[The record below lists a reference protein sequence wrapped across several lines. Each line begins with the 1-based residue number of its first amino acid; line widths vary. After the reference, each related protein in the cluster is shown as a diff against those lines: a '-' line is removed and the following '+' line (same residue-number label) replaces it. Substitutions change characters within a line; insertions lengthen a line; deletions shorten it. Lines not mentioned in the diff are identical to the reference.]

1 MFCPKCNKFYY
12 KKSYFDKHIRMNDC
26 IKKIISID
34 IKHSRVTT
42 ELLLA
47 QINSM
52 HDRITN
58 LEESL
63 SKANAANSAN
73 AANAQKLETNCENSS
88 QSSTQDRKMA
98 LIVYKNIN
106 PNRAMKNEK
115 IQMDPAIISRYLSY
129 KEIESDCE
137 LLGKYYFDDIS
148 KDDLPLKRD
157 KKNDCY
163 FWNGDEWI
171 EDNGTNLKSILSNN
185 LRKLYTKINVISD
198 QNSNTHYLE
207 NQEHINQINTK
218 KYQMKLYTL
227 FLEKYCGKSA

>member
-12 KKSYFDKHIRMNDC
+12 KKSYFDKHIRTNDC

-34 IKHSRVTT
+34 YKHSRITT

-47 QINSM
+47 QINSL

-58 LEESL
+58 LEEAL
-63 SKANAANSAN
+63 SKVSSVPA
-73 AANAQKLETNCENSS
+73 ENSVVVP
-88 QSSTQDRKMA
+88 TELTTNQDKRLA

-106 PNRAMKNEK
+106 PNRAIKNEK
-115 IQMDPAIISRYLSY
+115 IQMDPEIVERYLSY

-137 LLGKYYFDDIS
+137 LLGKYYFDEIPKEDY
-148 KDDLPLKRD
+148 PLKRD
-157 KKNDCY
+157 KKNDSY

-198 QNSNTHYLE
+198 KNSNTNYLE
-207 NQEHINQINTK
+207 NQEHINKINTK
-218 KYQMKLYTL
+218 KYQMKLYNL
-227 FLEKYCGKSA
+227 FMEKYCGKST